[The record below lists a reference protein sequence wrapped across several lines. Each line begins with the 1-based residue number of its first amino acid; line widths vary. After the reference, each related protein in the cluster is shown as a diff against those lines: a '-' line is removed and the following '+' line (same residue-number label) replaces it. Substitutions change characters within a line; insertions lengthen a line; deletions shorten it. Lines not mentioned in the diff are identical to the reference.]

1 MPIPLATME
10 RVMFRNKLL
19 LLLFIMMALNSCTLF
34 ESNPATVSEYM
45 AWLGDESNGMNKTTN
60 THGVITK
67 VTYLPPEYLVYQEM
81 QNRGTDAVAVRDSLL
96 AMYSHSRAFLFEF
109 SPDSAKG
116 EGDVFYKGLSTYSE
130 YVERVKTMN
139 FSLNEYVVLESGEHK
154 YKPSFS
160 FFENSY
166 SLDNRRKA
174 VVIFTPG
181 KGEQPFAND
190 VGVVFYDEIFQTGIH
205 RFFFDEKD
213 VKRVPAF
220 PFASLQ

>member
-1 MPIPLATME
+1 
-10 RVMFRNKLL
+10 MFHNKLL
-19 LLLFIMMALNSCTLF
+19 IPLLLILVITESCTLF
-34 ESNPATVSEYM
+34 DSNPTTVPEYM
-45 AWLGDESNGMNKTTN
+45 AWLGDESNGMNKMTN

-81 QNRGTDAVAVRDSLL
+81 KNRETNATNVRDSLL
-96 AMYSHSRAFLFEF
+96 VMYSHSRAFLFEF
-109 SPDSAKG
+109 APDSTKG
-116 EGDVFYKGLSTYSE
+116 DGDILYKGLSSFNE

-139 FSLNEYVVLESGEHK
+139 FSLDEYVVLESRGRK

-181 KGEQPFAND
+181 KGEQPFGEEL
-190 VGVVFYDEIFQTGIH
+190 GVVFYDEIFQTGIH
-205 RFFFDEKD
+205 RFLFDENH
-213 VKRVPAF
+213 VKSIPAF
-220 PFASLQ
+220 PFASLH